1 MASESTIDHQV
12 ISVVTCS
19 SLICPLDK
27 KPSKHLLLSALR
39 RVRWDIPAMG
49 GISFGQ
55 RLGGFEIARLK
66 SAVIQLERIVQREN
80 IAETLMKAC
89 SGDNV

>member
-1 MASESTIDHQV
+1 
-12 ISVVTCS
+12 
-19 SLICPLDK
+19 
-27 KPSKHLLLSALR
+27 
-39 RVRWDIPAMG
+39 MG